1 MRKFSLFTLLLA
13 LLVSLFSTVS
23 AEMPPV
29 MEWSWLVEQLAS
41 GAETVKIPNNMVSD
55 GTPLRVEGTVSIDG
69 GGYTLTGAQIES
81 GTFLL
86 TNVTLQG
93 VHGVGDEDGG
103 AGLALLG
110 DGAVAVLGEGVRAL
124 GGTGGPEALRGGAGV
139 LLCGEGQGLILRAD
153 ATATGGVGRTLGGSG
168 VQVEGCGCE
177 VIVTDDVSLLGRE
190 GQYQGGAGLEAA
202 ACTSLKLSGAA
213 AVTGGGAVYNGG
225 AGLLSGVCEACALRG
240 SVSLEGQTMFAGGV
254 GQVGGNAVTVA
265 RQSPESAVDVSLAG
279 QVMLLGGAGET
290 GGSGLAAT
298 LCRVSVEGDGILCSA
313 GNYLLDGVPALKLDG
328 CEVAGDLDA
337 VSAAEGVQLDYSPGV
352 NVSNIVA
359 NAIGQRSDRYEP
371 TLVENGLTER
381 ELFTRY
387 NNISVESGR
396 VTQAAVNGGGLRI
409 TMRDGTYEQRLEYQQ
424 RLMSDGAEGTRLVLI
439 ASSSQEWITV
449 ESTVA
454 ALEKLLSLGVTQLA
468 YTTVAPTYYERILD
482 LQTVVDAVHAD
493 GEPVE
498 RVLFGTADDCVVFL
512 REDGEWDYQESL
524 MAEVVRPLEAAPE
537 AEEAAEN
544 ADGDN
549 G

>member
-1 MRKFSLFTLLLA
+1 M
-13 LLVSLFSTVS
+13 
-23 AEMPPV
+23 
-29 MEWSWLVEQLAS
+29 
-41 GAETVKIPNNMVSD
+41 
-55 GTPLRVEGTVSIDG
+55 
-69 GGYTLTGAQIES
+69 
-81 GTFLL
+81 
-86 TNVTLQG
+86 
-93 VHGVGDEDGG
+93 
-103 AGLALLG
+103 
-110 DGAVAVLGEGVRAL
+110 
-124 GGTGGPEALRGGAGV
+124 
-139 LLCGEGQGLILRAD
+139 
-153 ATATGGVGRTLGGSG
+153 
-168 VQVEGCGCE
+168 
-177 VIVTDDVSLLGRE
+177 
-190 GQYQGGAGLEAA
+190 
-202 ACTSLKLSGAA
+202 
-213 AVTGGGAVYNGG
+213 
-225 AGLLSGVCEACALRG
+225 
-240 SVSLEGQTMFAGGV
+240 
-254 GQVGGNAVTVA
+254 
-265 RQSPESAVDVSLAG
+265 
-279 QVMLLGGAGET
+279 
-290 GGSGLAAT
+290 
-298 LCRVSVEGDGILCSA
+298 SVEGDGILCSA